1 MTTITPRFHEFW
13 PQFVPLQQYQL
24 NTALNSSSWVID
36 ATGEK
41 IALVGKHWNSA
52 RATKNIRKVGFLPGA
67 ITKAGGSGW
76 TLSLQDLDAAGSI
89 ISPDGTQDQTVA
101 ISAASITANTWYETG
116 NLSAD
121 RSLAFG
127 AEIAVVIE
135 FDGGGRLGADSFAV
149 SVATLADSPFAPRH
163 TQPLLYTAS
172 WSALNVSRV
181 PIVGFIYDDGTY
193 GGLEYVSPISARNI
207 FGTFNSASTPD
218 EYATEFIAPFD
229 CYCDGALAHV
239 FVTNTSTD
247 FDFILYDSANNVL
260 GSNTLDGNKSSDVG
274 GYRRTTASWAP
285 VQIVAGSTYRLAIK
299 ATTANN
305 IAIPYV
311 DFPSTA
317 WKAVSEWPVNWGTT
331 SRTDGGSWAAVTQTR
346 VMGMSLRISEYTIGR
361 SPSFS
366 GFASQ

>member
-1 MTTITPRFHEFW
+1 ML
-13 PQFVPLQQYQL
+13 PLQQYQSNTGL
-24 NTALNSSSWVID
+24 NTSAWAID

-41 IALVGKHWNSA
+41 IAFVGKHWNSA
-52 RATKNIRKVGFLPGA
+52 RATKSIRKVAFLWGSV
-67 ITKAGGSGW
+67 TKAGGSGL

-101 ISAASITANTWYETG
+101 IAAAGVTANAWYETG

-121 RSLAFG
+121 RSLAYG

-149 SVATLADSPFAPRH
+149 SVASFADSPFSPRH
-163 TQPLLYTAS
+163 TQPLLYTTS
-172 WSALNVSRV
+172 WSALNVSRA
-181 PIVGFIYDDGTY
+181 PIIGFIYDDGTY

-218 EYATEFIAPFD
+218 EYATEFVAPFD

-260 GSNTLDGNKSSDVG
+260 GSNTLDGNKSNEVG
-274 GYRRTTASWAP
+274 AYKRTTASWAP
-285 VQIVAGSTYRLAIK
+285 VRITKGSTYRLAIK

-311 DFPSTA
+311 DYPSTS

-331 SRTDGGSWAAVTQTR
+331 SRTDGGSWAAVTETR
-346 VMGMSLRISEYTIGR
+346 VMGMSLRISEYMIGK
-361 SPSFS
+361 SPRASS
-366 GFASQ
+366 LIGF